1 MPSYSGGRIH
11 SNVATTSLNRRVPHF
26 GFNYSR
32 AAETQ
37 RARRRSDN
45 RATAAYGETQ
55 YVGREQLYTTPHAP
69 KDYLRRDRHRAHSPG
84 YYEDL
89 RHGRGMRRG
98 SYGLDPRNSE
108 WELEIVSLKQ
118 ELVQTPAAE
127 IKKNFEAYQL
137 KFELQARELA
147 EEMKRFVT
155 REGDRVIS
163 SVLAGPHE
171 RILDPVWLGIMLTFS
186 FDAS

>member
-1 MPSYSGGRIH
+1 
-11 SNVATTSLNRRVPHF
+11 
-26 GFNYSR
+26 
-32 AAETQ
+32 
-37 RARRRSDN
+37 
-45 RATAAYGETQ
+45 
-55 YVGREQLYTTPHAP
+55 
-69 KDYLRRDRHRAHSPG
+69 
-84 YYEDL
+84 
-89 RHGRGMRRG
+89 MRRG